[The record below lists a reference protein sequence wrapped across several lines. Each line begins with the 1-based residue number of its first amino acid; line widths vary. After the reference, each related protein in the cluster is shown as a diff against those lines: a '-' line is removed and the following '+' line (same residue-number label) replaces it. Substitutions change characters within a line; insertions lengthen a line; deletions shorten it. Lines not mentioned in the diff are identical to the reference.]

1 MKQINDDSK
10 TEADVQDTGEKI
22 LDNLTYD
29 REVNVENC
37 HNLSRA
43 ECLDIKD
50 SSNLEGNQENFG
62 DFQNNEAEEN
72 QNGRAE
78 QIRAFQEKL
87 KKAMLEQN
95 MKKYNFNYE
104 TNNLKNIE
112 NDLKKNEFGNG
123 LSQDSNKVDEY
134 EMEFQDSFNQKEN
147 VLYDQNKV
155 EKLNKEDM
163 DFKDDHKKN
172 EVHSNDTN
180 ENIDRMDFEDSFCE
194 NIKQGHGDSNNENIE
209 VKFFYSFIETKF

>member
-50 SSNLEGNQENFG
+50 SSNLEGNQENFV

-104 TNNLKNIE
+104 TNYLKNIE
-112 NDLKKNEFGNG
+112 NVLKK
-123 LSQDSNKVDEY
+123 
-134 EMEFQDSFNQKEN
+134 
-147 VLYDQNKV
+147 
-155 EKLNKEDM
+155 
-163 DFKDDHKKN
+163 
-172 EVHSNDTN
+172 
-180 ENIDRMDFEDSFCE
+180 
-194 NIKQGHGDSNNENIE
+194 
-209 VKFFYSFIETKF
+209 